1 MKPFKLFLPLC
12 CFTLLTSLAGGVRPT
27 RAAQDGDK
35 YVYADF
41 ETMKDGRPVSNHGGQ
56 VQLNAYSENGA
67 NPSRFK
73 GAAGTNAPEI
83 VRPGKESPNK
93 AAYFEYEFRIPN
105 QYAGVGLEVMGEP
118 YKDGKP
124 VADDLSA
131 YKYVTL
137 QVYATTTNTVI
148 NALRFEIIS
157 RGQGLGTP
165 DAFPQ
170 TTFKVS
176 PGFNTYK
183 IALKDLNQPDW
194 ATPKL
199 SVKEVLKKL
208 TSVTVSAYCG
218 PCSPTSGKVLV
229 DNIVFQK

>member
-1 MKPFKLFLPLC
+1 MKPNRIFLLLC
-12 CFTLLTSLAGGVRPT
+12 CLAPLAPLSGGGAR
-27 RAAQDGDK
+27 RAAAQDSDK

-41 ETMKDGRPVSNHGGQ
+41 ETMKDGRPVSSHGGQ
-56 VQLNAYSENGA
+56 VQINAYSENGA

-131 YKYVTL
+131 YKDVTL
-137 QVYATTTNTVI
+137 QVYATTTDKTTNS
-148 NALRFEIIS
+148 LRFEIIS
-157 RGQGLGTP
+157 RGQGLPPTNG
-165 DAFPQ
+165 FPQ
-170 TTFKVS
+170 TSFKVS

-183 IALKDLNQPDW
+183 IPLKNLSQPNW
-194 ATPKL
+194 AEPKV
-199 SVKEVLKKL
+199 SAKDVLKKL
-208 TSVTVSAYCG
+208 TSVSVSAYCG
-218 PCSPTSGKVLV
+218 PCAPTTGTVVL
-229 DNIVFQK
+229 DNIVFEK